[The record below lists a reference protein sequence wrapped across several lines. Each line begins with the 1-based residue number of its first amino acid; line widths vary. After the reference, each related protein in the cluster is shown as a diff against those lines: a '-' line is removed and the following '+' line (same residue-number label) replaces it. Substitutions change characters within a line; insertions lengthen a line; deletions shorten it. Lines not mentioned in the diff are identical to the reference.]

1 MRWCRRS
8 TSGSWPG
15 LGNGG
20 QRGGRED
27 AANRR
32 AAPTPTRRPVTRNPP
47 SRQGAKKRRPLVE
60 THPVWSSGKPRR
72 APLSGSLNVIST
84 EGYRLGLRREQRL
97 RSLRWPGGGG
107 GGGFSRTHSKKGQ
120 GPPFRAGQPPAAQ
133 PGSPPAVV
141 SRPAARGSWAP
152 RSPLLKEPG
161 GISCSPQK
169 HRLPPASAINRNLSP
184 ERALALRTKLPKAWT
199 SLLKA
204 IKNAAEV
211 FAE

>member
-1 MRWCRRS
+1 MRWSRRS
-8 TSGSWPG
+8 ASGSWPG

-27 AANRR
+27 AANQR

-47 SRQGAKKRRPLVE
+47 SRQGAKKRGPLVE

-107 GGGFSRTHSKKGQ
+107 LLEDTQQEGPGTTLQSRTATGCPARQPAGSRFQ
-120 GPPFRAGQPPAAQ
+120 ASGPWFLGPT
-133 PGSPPAVV
+133 
-141 SRPAARGSWAP
+141 
-152 RSPLLKEPG
+152 
-161 GISCSPQK
+161 
-169 HRLPPASAINRNLSP
+169 LPPPQGTRWNILFSSEAQAASSIGY
-184 ERALALRTKLPKAWT
+184 K
-199 SLLKA
+199 
-204 IKNAAEV
+204 
-211 FAE
+211 